1 MLKLHTEL
9 VKNGLKE
16 WSTCPGQYGI
26 SIIAEFNTFQQA
38 FRVLNKYSTINCVHF
53 QHRWYSN
60 WSWIEREHQDGAFFE
75 DIHEELNVDCIRE
88 IIDKL
93 DLLHIFYFAHI
104 NERCEFIAKKNL
116 SRLHIFPSTV
126 GSIGLMNFRYMLE
139 MIGSSLKEIS
149 LSLKA
154 FATLFGF
161 YFDHFKKYILILIY
175 MCAGKE
181 LKKISLFDFDLS
193 KTQKLDYVQLF
204 SERGIQI
211 KFNNS

>member
-1 MLKLHTEL
+1 MD
-9 VKNGLKE
+9 NGLKE
-16 WSTCPGQYGI
+16 WTTCPGQYGI
-26 SIIAEFNTFQQA
+26 SAIAEFNTFQQA
-38 FRVLNKYSTINCVHF
+38 FRVLNKYSTINCVHL

-60 WSWIEREHQDGAFFE
+60 WSWIERKTQHGAFFKE
-75 DIHEELNVDCIRE
+75 IHEILSVDCIRE

-104 NERCEFIAKKNL
+104 NEQCEVIAKKNL

-126 GSIGLMNFRYMLE
+126 GSIGLMNFRYILE

-154 FATLFGF
+154 FTPTLGF
-161 YFDHFKKYILILIY
+161 YFDHIKKYILILIY

-181 LKKISLFDFDLS
+181 LKKISLFDFGLS
-193 KTQKLDYVQLF
+193 ETQNMDYVLLF